1 MPDSPPASDT
11 TEAFNPCADPRF
23 NPAADPRG
31 HVLPLSDDEIEAF
44 LDDLDHNNDGYIAY
58 SEIEAKFDAV
68 CKETQPEP
76 KPHHLHH
83 KTTEDDERHA
93 FLRSIIGCN
102 ADGRIKREDMRARV
116 KSWRIPSLKQEK
128 DEEDSQDEYMK
139 KVGFTRRLRAF
150 WAVHGPSVVFLGIV
164 FGAMIGMGVWQL
176 VKYCGQAYRGALG
189 WGVVVAKTCAGI
201 LYPTLFFL
209 LLSMARYFSTILRQS
224 YRVSRIINWDLSQEF
239 HIYMAIWAT
248 FLGTLHG
255 IAHLAGDFIWIGNDY
270 RPQKLDNLLGEDRK
284 GFHHYRHL
292 VASLPGITGIISLF
306 CFYTIGLTSSPW
318 VRKRSYE
325 VFQLGHLL
333 MYPII
338 GCLAAHGTK
347 QILQFSM
354 LGYFLAFPAV
364 LIIIER
370 TMRVALGFHHI
381 PATIRILD
389 GETVEIKTTIPGSRV
404 FNYSA
409 GQYLFMQ
416 VPEISFFQWHPFTIS
431 VCLDKEVQLHI
442 KTDGNWTGK
451 LRELATNGG
460 KETPIKIG
468 IDGPYGAPA
477 QRFYDFSHTILVGSG
492 VGVTPFSGILADL
505 QARENRLHGGPG
517 EGSQASSRQPSRR
530 NSAVDEKF
538 PDRTSAAP
546 ATNSRR
552 NSRKGSADLFRVPS
566 ARSLTL
572 TRSRSRHRNPGP
584 PEFADDYK
592 RVDFHWIVRDKNHL
606 LWFSDLLNSICRSQM
621 WHEKHDGLQH
631 PHLDIRIQTHVTQ
644 ARKQISTH
652 VYRWLLE
659 LYRTPEHPES
669 RLTGLIN
676 PTHFGR
682 PDFVRIFDEY
692 YEDMLRYRTQYG
704 FDRTGDGKNDRF
716 KVGVFFCGSPVVGE
730 MIADRC
736 RTLTARG
743 REDGSRIEFFFCL
756 EVFA

>member
-1 MPDSPPASDT
+1 MSDGTDT
-11 TEAFNPCADPRF
+11 TETFNPVADPRF

-31 HVLPLSDDEIEAF
+31 TVLPLSDSEIEAF
-44 LDDLDHNNDGYIAY
+44 LDDLDHNNDGYIDY

-68 CKETQPEP
+68 NDETQPEA

-83 KTTEDDERHA
+83 TSTEDDERHA
-93 FLRSIIGCN
+93 FLRSIIGC
-102 ADGRIKREDMRARV
+102 DTGRIKREDMRERV

-128 DEEDSQDEYMK
+128 DEEDSQDEYMRK
-139 KVGFTRRLRAF
+139 IGFTRRLRAF
-150 WAVHGPSVVFLGIV
+150 WAVHGPSIVFLGIV
-164 FGAMIGMGVWQL
+164 FGMMIAFGVWQL
-176 VKYCGQAYRGALG
+176 VKYCGEAYRSALG

-209 LLSMARYFSTILRQS
+209 LLSMARYFSTLLRRS
-224 YRVSRIINWDLSQEF
+224 YRVSRFINWDLSQEF

-255 IAHLAGDFIWIGNDY
+255 IAHLAGDFLWIGNSY
-270 RPQKLDNLLGEDRK
+270 RPEPLDNLLGPDRK
-284 GFHHYRHL
+284 NLHTYRDL
-292 VASLPGITGIISLF
+292 VKSLPGITGIIALF
-306 CFYTIGLTSSPW
+306 CFFTIGLTSTPW

-325 VFQLGHLL
+325 AFQLGHLL

-338 GCLAAHGTK
+338 ACLMAHGTK
-347 QILQFSM
+347 RILQWPM
-354 LGYFLAFPAV
+354 LGYFLAFPTL
-364 LIIIER
+364 LILIER
-370 TMRVALGFHHI
+370 TTRIALGFYDI

-389 GETVEIKTTIPGSRV
+389 SETVEIKTTIPGSRI

-416 VPEISFFQWHPFTIS
+416 VPELSFFQWHPFTIS

-442 KTDGNWTGK
+442 KTDGNWTGR
-451 LRELATNGG
+451 LRKLATNGE
-460 KETPIKIG
+460 KETTIKIG

-505 QARENRLHGGPG
+505 QARENRLHGGPSG
-517 EGSQASSRQPSRR
+517 GSQGSSRRGSRR
-530 NSAVDEKF
+530 NSVDEKF
-538 PDRTSAAP
+538 PRSTSTP
-546 ATNSRR
+546 PVNSRR

-566 ARSLTL
+566 GRSLTF

-584 PEFADDYK
+584 PEFAEDYK

-606 LWFSDLLNSICRSQM
+606 LWFSDLLNSIGRSQV
-621 WHEKHDGLQH
+621 WHKKHDGLEN

-644 ARKQISTH
+644 ARKQISNH